1 MMMKVWVDRGD
12 RVISDYIVSEKETV
26 LETMNVINKG
36 GKSCAFVCEDG
47 VLLAVV
53 TDGDI
58 RRHIISEGKLSV
70 PISTIA
76 NYHPIYVKVFE
87 KVDYRKLMRQ
97 YSIIA
102 LPVVDESNRIVRI
115 EFWNNQMRTVEKK
128 LDIPVVI
135 MAGGKGTR
143 LKPYTQILPK
153 PLIPIGEKTITER
166 IMEQFE
172 RFGCN
177 HFELIVNYKKN
188 FIISYFQDCGIEKD
202 VSFIEEKEFLGTAGG
217 LRLLRDKCQNTFF
230 MTNCDI
236 IVNADYAKILDY
248 HRANNNMI
256 TLVGAHKKV
265 VIPYGTINTTENG
278 VVTGLT
284 EKPEFDFI
292 TNTGLYVI
300 EPGFL
305 EKIPADTFVHITDV
319 IQQCVD
325 EGEKVGSYLVD
336 EDDWLDMGQL
346 DELEKMKS
354 RLSIKD

>member
-1 MMMKVWVDRGD
+1 M
-12 RVISDYIVSEKETV
+12 ISDYIVSEKETV

-36 GKSCAFVCEDG
+36 GKSCAFVCQDG

-58 RRHIISEGKLSV
+58 RRHIISAGELSA
-70 PISTIA
+70 PISSIA
-76 NYHPIYVKVFE
+76 NYHPIYVKADE
-87 KVDYRKLMRQ
+87 KVDYMKLMRQ

-102 LPVVDESNRIVRI
+102 LPIVDESNRIVRI
-115 EFWNNQMRTVEKK
+115 EFWNNQMHAVEKK

-188 FIISYFQDCGIEKD
+188 FIISYFQDSGLEKD
-202 VSFIEEKEFLGTAGG
+202 ISFIEEKEFLGTAGG
-217 LRLLRDKCQNTFF
+217 LKLLGDKYQQTFF

-236 IVNADYAKILDY
+236 IVNVDYAELLDY
-248 HRANNNMI
+248 HRENENII
-256 TLVGAHKKV
+256 TLVCAHKKV
-265 VIPYGTINTTENG
+265 VIPYGTINTAENG
-278 VVTGLT
+278 MVTGLK

-300 EPGFL
+300 EPRFL
-305 EKIPADTFVHITDV
+305 EKIPEDTFVHITDV

-325 EGEKVGSYLVD
+325 EGEKVGSYLVN

-346 DELEKMKS
+346 DELEKMKK

>member
-1 MMMKVWVDRGD
+1 M
-12 RVISDYIVSEKETV
+12 ISDYIVSEKETI
-26 LETMNVINKG
+26 LETMNTINKG
-36 GKSCAFVCEDG
+36 GKSCAFVCKDG

-53 TDGDI
+53 TDGDV
-58 RRHIISEGKLSV
+58 RRHIINAGKLSA
-70 PISTIA
+70 PISAIA
-76 NYHPIYVKVFE
+76 NYHPVYVKASE
-87 KVDYRKLMRQ
+87 KVDYMKLMRQ

-115 EFWNNQMRTVEKK
+115 EFWNNQIHAVEKK
-128 LDIPVVI
+128 LNIPVVI

-172 RFGCN
+172 QFGCN
-177 HFELIVNYKKN
+177 HFEMIVNYKKN
-188 FIISYFQDCGIEKD
+188 FIISYFQDCGLDKD

-217 LRLLRDKCQNTFF
+217 LKLLEDKCRHTFF

-236 IVNADYAKILDY
+236 IVKADYGEILDY
-248 HRANNNMI
+248 HRTNKNII
-256 TLVGAHKKV
+256 TIVCAHKKV
-265 VIPYGTINTTENG
+265 IIPYGTICAEEDG
-278 VVTGLT
+278 RVTGLR
-284 EKPEFDFI
+284 EKPEFDFT

-300 EPGFL
+300 EPKFL
-305 EKIPADTFVHITDV
+305 EKIPANTFVHITDV

-325 EGEKVGSYLVD
+325 EGEKVGSYLID

-354 RLSIKD
+354 RLSIQD